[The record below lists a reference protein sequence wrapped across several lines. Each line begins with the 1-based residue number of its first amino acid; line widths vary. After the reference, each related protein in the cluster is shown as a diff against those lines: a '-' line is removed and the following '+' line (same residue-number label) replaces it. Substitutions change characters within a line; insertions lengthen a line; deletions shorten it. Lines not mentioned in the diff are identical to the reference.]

1 VDDARTGKRFPVE
14 LPIRIHVSDSKEEQA
29 GTTANVS
36 SSGVFIKAA
45 PSSTAKRTANG
56 KNSGKTR
63 TDWRLGAVVEFE
75 MTLPAKVIGAR
86 KDVQVQCSGR
96 VVRVEKNKA
105 RSGVAC
111 VIDKYEFVRKS

>member
-1 VDDARTGKRFPVE
+1 MGDARTGKRFPVE
-14 LPIRIHVSDSKEEQA
+14 LPIRIHVSDSEEEQA

-45 PSSTAKRTANG
+45 ACSPAKRTSKG
-56 KNSGKTR
+56 KNSGKAKDNLRPGTI
-63 TDWRLGAVVEFE
+63 VEFE
-75 MTLPAKVIGAR
+75 MTLPAEVIGAR
-86 KDVQVQCSGR
+86 KDVQVQCQGR

-105 RSGVAC
+105 GGGVAC